1 VRTILRAALVA
12 LAAAAC
18 SDISG
23 GGGRTQ
29 VLLTDSPFPYD
40 SIEAVNVYV
49 ARIEVS
55 TSTDT
60 SGGDPQ
66 SWITVATPERAFN
79 MLDLQNGS
87 SALLGESDLAAAQY
101 AAVRMVINTSR
112 SSIVRNDGSQ
122 VPVEWPVAGELT
134 LYAFVEQPLAI
145 TASAGGHIVIDF
157 DVGRSFVMNIE
168 GRFTFLPY
176 IRAVNDELTGT
187 IQGAV
192 SYAPGVTGMSLH
204 NIAIEV
210 YWDCDMCA
218 SLVATGRTDAQG
230 HYAIPLLRAYGP
242 TNSYTVQAYP
252 PGYPWMRASVA
263 GIMVTA
269 GSTSTAN
276 LVIGPDSTGGGGGGG
291 GCCDS
296 LPPPPDTTTPPGGG
310 TGPVDHIRMT
320 PAAQTVNVG
329 DSISVLAVKEDS
341 LNRALTDNAFLWTI
355 SDTTVVR
362 RTWQGGGWIL
372 LRALKSGGAT
382 VTARDTL
389 NAAIAGTA
397 TVTVR

>member
-1 VRTILRAALVA
+1 MRTILRASLVA

-55 TSTDT
+55 TTSDT
-60 SGGDPQ
+60 SGSDPQ
-66 SWITVATPERAFN
+66 VWTTVATPERVFN

-112 SSIVRNDGSQ
+112 SSIVRHDGSQ
-122 VPVEWPVAGELT
+122 AAVQWPVAGELM
-134 LYAFVEQPLAI
+134 LYALVEQPLMI
-145 TASAGGHIVIDF
+145 TAGAGGRIVIDF
-157 DVGRSFVMNIE
+157 DVGRSFLAN
-168 GRFTFLPY
+168 GASFTFIPY
-176 IRAVNDELTGT
+176 IRAVNDAATGT
-187 IQGAV
+187 ISGTV
-192 SYAPGVTGMSLH
+192 GFAPSLASMRRV
-204 NIAIEV
+204 NTAIEV
-210 YWDCDMCA
+210 YRDFGGGSCC
-218 SLVATGRTDAQG
+218 SLFATGHTDDQG
-230 HYAIPLLRAYGP
+230 RFTIPLLAGGQYR
-242 TNSYTVQAYP
+242 VDAYP
-252 PGYPWMRASVA
+252 PDYPWMRASVA
-263 GIMVTA
+263 GITVTI
-269 GSTSTAN
+269 GQTTTVN
-276 LVIGPDSTGGGGGGG
+276 PVIGPDSTGGGGGGG

-310 TGPVDHIRMT
+310 AGPLDHIRMT
-320 PAAQTVNVG
+320 PATQTVNVG

-341 LNRALTDNAFLWTI
+341 LNRALTDNAFFWTI

-372 LRALKSGGAT
+372 LRALKSGSAT

-389 NAAIAGTA
+389 NAAIFGTA
-397 TVTVR
+397 SVTVR